1 MGHSILA
8 REDVFSLQNGM
19 HLRLVTAGE
28 LLAARREARGLE
40 KEPGER
46 ALCANACLVARVL
59 WVDGED
65 RPLFDSGE
73 QVLNTLTAEE
83 IEVLAKRWDTFRR
96 GSAPTVGEEVERGVN
111 PHFDPARMGAGA

>member
-1 MGHSILA
+1 MKHSILS

-40 KEPGER
+40 KETGER
-46 ALCANACLVARVL
+46 ALCDNACLVARVL

-65 RPLFDSGE
+65 APLFDSGE
-73 QVLNTLTAEE
+73 QVLDTLTAEE

-96 GSAPTVGEEVERGVN
+96 GSAPTVEEDVERGVN
-111 PHFDPARMGAGA
+111 PHFDSARMGERA